1 MPSLSS
7 ASREK
12 LNTCHPL
19 LQTLVLEVIKQFDVT
34 VVYGHRT
41 KEDQDKAFLQGV
53 SKVKWPESK
62 HNKFPSE
69 AVDLAP
75 YPIDWNDVRRFYYL
89 AGYVRGVAERLGIK
103 VRIGA
108 DWDGDFDIKDQNFH
122 DLPHIEL
129 EV

>member
-1 MPSLSS
+1 MPILSPQ
-7 ASREK
+7 SREK
-12 LNTCHPL
+12 LNTCHPD
-19 LQTLVLEVIKQFDVT
+19 LQTLVLEVAKQFDLT
-34 VVYGHRT
+34 VVYGHRP
-41 KEDQDKAFLQGV
+41 EDQQEKAFKEGR
-53 SKVKWPESK
+53 SKVRWPNSK
-62 HNKFPSE
+62 HNKMPSE

-129 EV
+129 C